1 MNLLSILQKTD
12 IYNMIYVVVSLLI
25 GLFFG
30 LERSYR
36 GKVNALTTYVLVSL
50 CFSSITIGV
59 SYIHPTVD
67 PVVIVL
73 IFLALVLVNSM
84 IRLWR
89 KENID
94 DLSSASLLVCGTLS
108 ILLPLGH
115 YVFSLFIFILSLLV
129 MSLVYVLNMYVERR
143 KYALTI
149 IVNQEE
155 NILIKVLNLCDEI
168 GLKISHFTSSVIFI
182 EGKNSLRLEVV
193 FKYGTPKKKVKIVF
207 DELKE
212 KTQNIIFHGDIHKME
227 WK

>member
-1 MNLLSILQKTD
+1 
-12 IYNMIYVVVSLLI
+12 
-25 GLFFG
+25 
-30 LERSYR
+30 
-36 GKVNALTTYVLVSL
+36 
-50 CFSSITIGV
+50 
-59 SYIHPTVD
+59 
-67 PVVIVL
+67 
-73 IFLALVLVNSM
+73 
-84 IRLWR
+84 
-89 KENID
+89 
-94 DLSSASLLVCGTLS
+94 
-108 ILLPLGH
+108 LPLGH

>member
-1 MNLLSILQKTD
+1 MNLLSVLQKTD
-12 IYNMIYVVVSLLI
+12 IYNIAYVVIAIFL

-36 GKVNALTTYVLVSL
+36 GKVNALTTYVLISL
-50 CFSSITIGV
+50 SFSSITIGV
-59 SYIHPTVD
+59 SYIHPTTD
-67 PVVIVL
+67 PFVIVL
-73 IFLALVLVNSM
+73 LFLSLIIINSM

-89 KENID
+89 KENLD
-94 DLSSASLLVCGTLS
+94 DLSSASLLACGTISILMPLGYYFFSLCVFVLS
-108 ILLPLGH
+108 ILII
-115 YVFSLFIFILSLLV
+115 SI
-129 MSLVYVLNMYVERR
+129 VYLLNMYVERR

-149 IVNQEE
+149 IVDQEE

-182 EGKNSLRLEVV
+182 EEKNSLRLDVM
-193 FKYGTPKKKVKIVF
+193 FKYGTPKKKVKKVF
-207 DELKE
+207 EELKE